1 MMYRIAITGLL
12 ALALLAPASLS
23 AQPKDAPK
31 PGEEGYSPT
40 ISGSEEVKEAPKP
53 KVTKGKRKKPRI
65 SAEDLYRVKPTQ
77 SEAKLQ
83 AAIES
88 LYSIIDYAPDD
99 YPEKAGYLAR
109 LANLYWEKAES
120 YFMKAYSPELDKE
133 ISDAIDSGDPDLRKT
148 AEAKRQRLLD
158 LQIEW
163 RQKAIKI
170 FQEIEAKFPDYGR
183 LDMVLFFLGNFLT
196 QMDEPDKGYEYYV
209 KLITRFPDSD
219 YLPDTLVNIGDY
231 YFEQNDYMTAS
242 EFFSRVETFTEHRIF
257 GYAIYKKAWCHYN
270 MAEYQ
275 EAFTGFVKVIQ
286 YSLDLEKSGKKA
298 RIGLKNEAQKDLV
311 LAYSQVGKEGQAI
324 PFFKQLAPEIYLV
337 LSAQLAQL
345 YLDQGEPKKSI
356 KMYKNIIGETISQDP
371 DSPNLLTYQ
380 RAIVEASD
388 KTANKLETRKE
399 VKRLVEL
406 YSKYKER
413 NSTIIDKERP
423 RIEDMLQRMAIT
435 YHLEAQ
441 KLGERKTM
449 LLAQETY
456 DHYLNLFPD
465 ADGRYNMTM
474 NLAILHYQ
482 LEDYENAVK
491 RYEEVIAMDPKG
503 KHAEEAAFTSLLG
516 YYKLIDVK
524 GSALKEEDS
533 ADIEDQAEKEI
544 PPLYANMVR
553 ACDRYVSMKP
563 EDEEQ
568 VVQAKFAAAK
578 IYYDF
583 NHYSECAKRFTEIIE
598 RWPEHENSPDS
609 AKMLL
614 STFMMMRDIRNLN
627 LWAEKLYAV
636 PALAQGE
643 LLVIINKIRD
653 RAQFNRCFEYEFDKQ
668 YERAAGCFL
677 DYAKNFSTSNLVDKA
692 YYNAALN
699 YQRAKKYLLALQA
712 NAGLYSCC
720 AKTSDLGPRALYLI
734 ADTFRMAGVYEQAA
748 VNFEKYVKSHS
759 RSPKNKEALVYAS
772 KFRRSLGQFKK
783 AVADYKLYIRRFPKD
798 PKVPAVYFDMGMLL
812 KKQKKHKPAIVH
824 FQNYLKKYR
833 NRGGVNLLLA
843 AYQEIGDSY
852 IKTRQRERGKKMFQ
866 EVIDTFKALPSEEK
880 KTIDAKGL
888 SAIAWAFFN
897 LGDEAYKEA
906 VRIKLTRKKLK
917 ENTEKKI
924 AGILRAQEYYLTVL
938 ALKHPYWTTAA
949 LARIGSAWQRF
960 ATEFENS
967 PLPPGLTIDE
977 KEFYK
982 LQLTEEAG
990 KFRKQASDA
999 YKRCLEEAVKSRV
1012 FNEFTEKAEKELS
1025 LLEFQFRGMKE
1036 YRTRPTYYTRRE
1048 NPPGFRQR
1056 PVELQSK
1063 RVDEDAAPAPPEE
1076 PPPADPAAP
1085 PADPAAPPA
1094 DPAAPPAEPV
1104 AAGGAK

>member
-12 ALALLAPASLS
+12 VLALLVPASVS
-23 AQPKDAPK
+23 AQPKDEPK
-31 PGEEGYSPT
+31 PGEEGYTPV
-40 ISGSEEVKEAPKP
+40 ISGPKEVKEAPKP
-53 KVTKGKRKKPRI
+53 TTPKGTRKKPRI

-99 YPEKAGYLAR
+99 DPEKAGYLAR

-120 YFMKAYSPELDKE
+120 YFMKAYSPEMDKDL
-133 ISDAIDSGDPDLRKT
+133 SDAIDSGDPEQRKT
-148 AEAKRQRLLD
+148 AESKRQRLLD

-231 YFEQNDYMTAS
+231 YFEQNDYMTAG
-242 EFFSRVETFTEHRIF
+242 EFFTRVESFTDHRIY
-257 GYAIYKKAWCHYN
+257 GYAIYKKAWCSYN

-275 EAFTGFVKVIQ
+275 EAFTGFVNVIQ
-286 YSLDLEKSGKKA
+286 YSLNLEKSGKKA

-337 LSAQLAQL
+337 LAAQLASL

-356 KMYKNIIGETISQDP
+356 LMYKNIIGETIAQEP

-388 KTANKLETRKE
+388 RTANKLETRKE
-399 VKRLVEL
+399 VKRLVDL
-406 YSKYKER
+406 YTKYKER
-413 NSTIIDKERP
+413 NSSIIEKERP

-456 DHYLNLFPD
+456 DHYLNLFAD
-465 ADGRYNMTM
+465 ADGRYDMTM

-482 LEDYENAVK
+482 LEDYENAVQ

-524 GSALKEEDS
+524 GSAVKEEDS
-533 ADIEDQAEKEI
+533 DLEDQAEKEI
-544 PPLYANMVR
+544 PALYANMIR

-563 EDEEQ
+563 DDEEQ

-583 NHYSECAKRFTEIIE
+583 NHYPECAKRFTEIIE

-614 STFMMMRDIRNLN
+614 STFMMMRDIRSLN
-627 LWAEKLYAV
+627 LWAEKLYAI

-643 LLVIINKIRD
+643 LLIIINKIRD
-653 RAQFNRCFEYEFDKQ
+653 RAQFNICFEYEFDKQ
-668 YERAAGCFL
+668 YERAATCFL

-720 AKTSDLGPRALYLI
+720 SKTSELGPRALYLI

-748 VNFEKYVKSHS
+748 VNFEKYVKAHP

-772 KFRRSLGQFKK
+772 KFRRSLGQFKM
-783 AVADYKLYIRRFPKD
+783 AVDDYKLYIRRFPKD

-812 KKQKKHKPAIVH
+812 KKQKNHKGAIIH

-852 IKTRQRERGKKMFQ
+852 LKTKQRDRGQKMFQ

-906 VRIKLTRKKLK
+906 VRIKLTRRKLK

-924 AGILRAQEYYLTVL
+924 GGILRAQEYYLTVL

-977 KEFYK
+977 MEFYK

-1025 LLEFQFRGMKE
+1025 LLDFQFRGMKE
-1036 YRTRPTYYTRRE
+1036 YRARPIDYAQRS
-1048 NPPGFRQR
+1048 NPPGFRMR

-1063 RVDEDAAPAPPEE
+1063 RVEEEAPPEPPEAPDTPPTAESGGE
-1076 PPPADPAAP
+1076 PSAAPTDPAV
-1085 PADPAAPPA
+1085 
-1094 DPAAPPAEPV
+1094 E
-1104 AAGGAK
+1104 GGAK